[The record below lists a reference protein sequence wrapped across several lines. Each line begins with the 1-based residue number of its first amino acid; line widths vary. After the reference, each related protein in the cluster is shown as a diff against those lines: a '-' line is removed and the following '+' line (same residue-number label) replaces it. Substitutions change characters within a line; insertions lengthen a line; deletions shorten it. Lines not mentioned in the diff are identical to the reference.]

1 LGGFHKRQN
10 QEPATKPRN
19 HNQETQPG
27 NTTRKHNQETQ
38 PGIKPRNENT
48 TSTRDK
54 PKMTRLRMKRDPEDG
69 RKKMFHTYMK

>member
-1 LGGFHKRQN
+1 VEFVLVWGVFTSDKTRN
-10 QEPATKPRN
+10 QQP
-19 HNQETQPG
+19 NQGT
-27 NTTRKHNQETQ
+27 TTRKHNQETQ